1 MHVELPQEKPSDIS
15 AFQNTEFVWALK
27 PEKKKIV
34 CLNRSLL
41 YNSNM
46 FPSCFLLEIPLIE
59 TVEDSLI
66 VILKYL
72 QKIAV
77 HFEENYEWGVCIGGA

>member
-1 MHVELPQEKPSDIS
+1 MHVELPREKPSDIS

-27 PEKKKIV
+27 PEKKMV
-34 CLNRSLL
+34 CLNQSLL

-46 FPSCFLLEIPLIE
+46 FSSCFLLDIPLTE